1 MQKINFKT
9 IWKKYNWW
17 SKDKENISDEAKIE
31 YILKF
36 GDLDEILFVIK
47 NYKNLVLEKLNYFL
61 VDPTISLKR
70 KKMIYF
76 LVKQKELSDEDYKK
90 FLKNFIENTKK

>member
-1 MQKINFKT
+1 MEVDFKN

-17 SKDKENISDEAKIE
+17 SKDKENISTDAKIE

-47 NYKNLVLEKLNYFL
+47 NYKDKVLNQLKRFL
-61 VDPTISLKR
+61 VDPTVSLRR

-76 LVKQKELSDEDYKK
+76 LVLKEEFSNEVYKK
-90 FLKNFIENTKK
+90 YLEKIIKNNSQ